1 MKVNVVDTPLILH
14 ELTKIRDKRT
24 GGIAFRKG
32 LTHIGRYFGYEITKS
47 FSYRAKEI
55 RTPFGIADGIE
66 IEDMKNVLIINVL
79 RASMPLV
86 DGLLKVFPDARVG
99 IVSAFRGPPP
109 EFEISIDYIRVPN
122 IRKEDVVIVADPM
135 VATGSTMLRVL
146 KELER
151 FGEPKRKIIAC
162 VLTTKYA
169 IERIESENPSI
180 ELYTAA
186 IDPEVNDSGYI
197 IPGLGDAGDRAFSK
211 A

>member
-1 MKVNVVDTPLILH
+1 MKVNVIETPLILH
-14 ELTKIRDKRT
+14 ELTKIRDRRT

-47 FSYRAKEI
+47 FAYKEKEVS
-55 RTPFGIADGIE
+55 TPFGVAKGIE
-66 IEDMKNVLIINVL
+66 IEDMKNVLMVNVL

-86 DGLLKVFPDARVG
+86 DGFLKVFPDARVG

-109 EFEISIDYIRVPN
+109 NFEISIDYIRVPK
-122 IRKEDVVIVADPM
+122 IKKEDIVIVADPM
-135 VATGSTMLRVL
+135 VATGSTMVRVL
-146 KELER
+146 RELKR
-151 FGEPKRKIIAC
+151 FGEPKREIIAC
-162 VLTTKYA
+162 VITTQYA
-169 IERIESENPSI
+169 IERLENEYPDA

-186 IDPEVNDSGYI
+186 IDPEVDEHGYI

>member
-1 MKVNVVDTPLILH
+1 MKVNVVDTPLIMH

-47 FSYRAKEI
+47 FAYKEKEVN
-55 RTPFGIADGIE
+55 TLFGIAKGIE
-66 IEDMKNVLIINVL
+66 IEDMENVLIINVL
-79 RASMPLV
+79 RASIPLV

-146 KELER
+146 KELEK

-169 IERIESENPSI
+169 IERIESKNPSI

-186 IDPEVNDSGYI
+186 IDPEIDEHGYI